1 MIDLVETLRFLRRRS
16 ILITCILLVGVL
28 GGVIYVETASPR
40 YIATSMLLFDIRKIE
55 PLQQQGYSNDSANS
69 PFVDSQAEVL
79 KSENVARSVIQKLD
93 LLSDPEFA
101 AVDFGGPADFGGQDS
116 TNRNQLARVIRI
128 FRNNL
133 TVKRVGLT
141 YIVTISYRSLEP
153 NKAARI
159 SNAVAETYIIAELES
174 KSEAA
179 RRADTWLQERLREL
193 RSLAENTEEMVAT
206 YKTKKVGEDVDPV
219 HLNEQDV
226 GPVHLNEQQLAKLS
240 TQRRVALSDLESSA
254 RTYRALHETLLQRVA
269 EFTERQS
276 FPATEA
282 RIISTALPPLEKS
295 EPRGFLV
302 IAVASLLGVVIGVG
316 AAVAREYVDDGL
328 RSPMEVEE
336 KAGIACL
343 GVLPMIG
350 GERAVVR
357 ANRSLGALRA
367 APTTVQNATRAVN
380 SRIESQRSWFLRRLP
395 ATVQNAVRAANSWLQ
410 SQTPSFLRRHSENG
424 SATAGFELYRFAV
437 DQPLSHFAETI
448 RSLKVAAEIADPV
461 EGQKVIGVTSVVPR
475 EGKSLVAA
483 NVSGMLAA
491 SGSKVLLIDADPRS
505 CVGLTQQLAPN
516 AKKGLFD
523 TVLGNTP
530 ADTLVQ
536 RDSNAD
542 FDFLPIVRPIPA
554 KYYASPSTMKKL
566 LQSVQHSYDY
576 VIVDL
581 PPITPVAD
589 VKAVSHLIDYFIV
602 VIEYGRSSQNAV
614 VEALTIAPLVSKKL
628 LGSVL
633 NKATSTVPR
642 TAPSFHAA
650 PEWST

>member
-1 MIDLVETLRFLRRRS
+1 
-16 ILITCILLVGVL
+16 VGVL

-69 PFVDSQAEVL
+69 PFVDSQVEFL
-79 KSENVARSVIQKLD
+79 KSENLERSVIQRLD

-101 AVDFGGPADFGGQDS
+101 PVDFGGLADFGGQDS
-116 TNRNQLARVIRI
+116 TNRDQLARVIRI
-128 FRNNL
+128 FHNNL

-141 YIVTISYRSLEP
+141 YIIMIGYRSLDP

-159 SNAVAETYIIAELES
+159 SNAVAEAYIIAELES
-174 KSEAA
+174 KSQAA
-179 RRADTWLQERLREL
+179 RRADTWLQERLRDL
-193 RSLAENTEEMVAT
+193 RSLAENTEQMVAT

-219 HLNEQDV
+219 
-226 GPVHLNEQQLAKLS
+226 
-240 TQRRVALSDLESSA
+240 QRRVALSDLESSA

-276 FPATEA
+276 FPASDA
-282 RIISTALPPLEKS
+282 RIISAALPPLEKS

-380 SRIESQRSWFLRRLP
+380 SWMESQRSWFLRRLP
-395 ATVQNAVRAANSWLQ
+395 ATVQNAVRASNSWLQ

-483 NVSGMLAA
+483 NLSGMLAA

-505 CVGLTQQLAPN
+505 CVGLTQLLAPN

-530 ADTLVQ
+530 VDTLVQ

-554 KYYASPSTMKKL
+554 KYYAGIASPSTMQKL

-602 VIEYGRSSQNAV
+602 VIEYGWSSQNAV

-633 NKATSTVPR
+633 NKATSTAPR